1 MYVVIEGIDTCGKS
15 TQISL
20 LKEVLPDAIFTKE
33 PGGTAIGIKLREIL
47 LGDYEIDKRA
57 EFLLFLADRAE
68 HRAEVVEPNN
78 KERKIII
85 SDRGLVSGLAYSDGV
100 FDEEFVI
107 GATKFAMNGVLPD
120 LVVLLELDGAELENR
135 LGTKEHDRIEKQGVE
150 YLLKV
155 QSNMEKYA
163 NKLGVGLLKISA
175 KTDRNEI
182 CKTIVE
188 KIKE

>member
-20 LKEVLPDAIFTKE
+20 LKEALPEAMFTKE
-33 PGGTAIGIKLREIL
+33 PGGTAIGMKLREIL

-78 KERKIII
+78 IGGKIII

-100 FDEEFVI
+100 FDEDFVL

-120 LVVLLELDGAELENR
+120 LVVLLELDGAELGKR
-135 LGTKEHDRIEKQGVE
+135 LGAKEHDRIEKQGID

-155 QSNMEKYA
+155 QSNMEKYT
-163 NKLGVGLLKISA
+163 NMLGVGLLKISA
-175 KTDRNEI
+175 KTDRDEI
-182 CKTIVE
+182 CRMIVQ
-188 KIKE
+188 KINE